1 MSTFKEYLIESIK
14 TYEFKV
20 KIAGDVEDSI
30 EENMKTVLSK
40 FECLS
45 VTKTMRT
52 PIAETPMDFPE
63 LKNVQVNLYDVSCS
77 YPVTS
82 HELAIYLS
90 EKLKINPVH
99 LRVRTL
105 KEQEEVE
112 HNIDSYSRVG
122 TKGEAVLNK
131 PYEKSN
137 FQAMAG
143 EKAKLSFIKG
153 LGKDRHRGEQYK
165 GVNDQLLAKSSPTEK
180 AHNMEQSQFLKSV
193 LSSLNRTE

>member
-1 MSTFKEYLIESIK
+1 MSIFKEYLIESIK

-20 KIAGDVEDSI
+20 KIAGDVDDKI
-30 EENMKTVLSK
+30 EENMKMVLSK
-40 FECLS
+40 FECVS
-45 VTKTMRT
+45 VNKTMRT
-52 PIAETPMDFPE
+52 PIAESPMDFPE
-63 LKNVQVNLYDVSCS
+63 LKHVHVNLYDVTCG

-90 EKLKINPVH
+90 EKLKINPIH

-105 KEQEEVE
+105 REQADMED
-112 HNIDSYSRVG
+112 NIDMYSG
-122 TKGEAVLNK
+122 IGAKGEAILNN

-143 EKAKLSFIKG
+143 EKAKLSFIKS

-165 GVNDQLLAKSSPTEK
+165 GVNDQLLAKSAPTEK

-193 LSSLNRTE
+193 LGSINRTE

>member
-20 KIAGDVEDSI
+20 KIAGDVDDKI
-30 EENMKTVLSK
+30 EEDMKMFLSK
-40 FECLS
+40 FECTT

-52 PIAETPMDFPE
+52 PITETPLDFPE
-63 LKNVQVNLYDVSCS
+63 LKNVHVNLYDITCG

-105 KEQEEVE
+105 KEQEEIE
-112 HNIDSYSRVG
+112 NNIESYSRMG
-122 TKGEAVLNK
+122 TKGEAILNK
-131 PYEKSN
+131 PYEKVN
-137 FQAMAG
+137 NQAIAG

-153 LGKDRHRGEQYK
+153 LGKERHRGEQYK
-165 GVNDQLLAKSSPTEK
+165 GVNDQLLAKHAPTEK

-193 LSSLNRTE
+193 LSSINRTE

>member
-1 MSTFKEYLIESIK
+1 MSIYKEYLIESIK

-20 KIAGDVEDSI
+20 KIAGEVDDKI
-30 EENMKTVLSK
+30 EENMKMVLSK
-40 FECLS
+40 FECTG

-52 PIAETPMDFPE
+52 PITETPLDFPE
-63 LKNVQVNLYDVSCS
+63 LKHVHVNLYDVTCG

-90 EKLKINPVH
+90 EKLKINPIH

-105 KEQEEVE
+105 REQTEMEDNFDM
-112 HNIDSYSRVG
+112 HSGIG
-122 TKGEAVLNK
+122 AKGEAILNK

-137 FQAMAG
+137 FQGMAG
-143 EKAKLSFIKG
+143 EKAKLSFIKS

-165 GVNDQLLAKSSPTEK
+165 GVNDQLLAKSAPTEK

-193 LSSLNRTE
+193 LSSINRTE

>member
-1 MSTFKEYLIESIK
+1 
-14 TYEFKV
+14 
-20 KIAGDVEDSI
+20 
-30 EENMKTVLSK
+30 MKNALSK
-40 FECLS
+40 FECTS

-52 PIAETPMDFPE
+52 PIAETPMDFPQ
-63 LKNVQVNLYDVSCS
+63 LNHVHVNLYDVTCG

-112 HNIDSYSRVG
+112 SNIDSYSRVG
-122 TKGEAVLNK
+122 TKGESVLNS
-131 PYEKSN
+131 PYEKVN
-137 FQAMAG
+137 NQAMAG

-165 GVNDQLLAKSSPTEK
+165 GVNDQLLAKNSPTEK

-193 LSSLNRTE
+193 LGSINRTE

>member
-20 KIAGDVEDSI
+20 KIAGDVDDKI
-30 EENMKTVLSK
+30 EEDMKTVLSK

-52 PIAETPMDFPE
+52 PIAESPLDFPE

-122 TKGEAVLNK
+122 SKGEAVLNK

-143 EKAKLSFIKG
+143 EKAKLNFIKT

-165 GVNDQLLAKSSPTEK
+165 GVNDQLLAKSAPTEK
-180 AHNMEQSQFLKSV
+180 AHNMEQSQFLRSV